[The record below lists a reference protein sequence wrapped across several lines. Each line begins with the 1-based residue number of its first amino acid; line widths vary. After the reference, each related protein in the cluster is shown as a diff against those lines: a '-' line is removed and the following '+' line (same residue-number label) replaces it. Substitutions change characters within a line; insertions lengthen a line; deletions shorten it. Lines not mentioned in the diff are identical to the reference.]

1 MKIIEN
7 KMMIINA
14 RYEIKKVL
22 NNKWKEIKLQGDT
35 Q

>member
-1 MKIIEN
+1 
-7 KMMIINA
+7 MIINA
-14 RYEIKKVL
+14 RYEINKKKVS